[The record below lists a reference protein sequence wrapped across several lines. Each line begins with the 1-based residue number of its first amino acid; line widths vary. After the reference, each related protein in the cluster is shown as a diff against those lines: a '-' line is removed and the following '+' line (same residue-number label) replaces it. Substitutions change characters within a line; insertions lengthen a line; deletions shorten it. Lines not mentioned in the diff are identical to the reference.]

1 MIRSCPLYMKIR
13 PLVSLWLLR
22 CFSRSGEE
30 FELFQAH
37 SLSFPG
43 PQKAHLQ
50 DGWPGLVGSEE
61 ILEEMILMSFG
72 LINTARDNSV
82 TSPNTGN
89 TERVWRDS

>member
-1 MIRSCPLYMKIR
+1 MTLE
-13 PLVSLWLLR
+13 V
-22 CFSRSGEE
+22 FSRSGEE

-50 DGWPGLVGSEE
+50 DGWPGLVGSKE

-72 LINTARDNSV
+72 LINTAR
-82 TSPNTGN
+82 
-89 TERVWRDS
+89 